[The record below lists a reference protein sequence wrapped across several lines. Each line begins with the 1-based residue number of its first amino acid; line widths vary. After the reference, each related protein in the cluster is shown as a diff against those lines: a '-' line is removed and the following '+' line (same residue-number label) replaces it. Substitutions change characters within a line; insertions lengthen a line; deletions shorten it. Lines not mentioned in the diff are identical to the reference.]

1 MSDIFDKA
9 HETFLR
15 EPSTVDAVLAFANEI
30 LKGKDDKKK
39 TPEIKKDV
47 ENFSFMVFERGKFL
61 QPKRSR
67 YMSRKNILT
76 GVNMNQ
82 MTIMRQIDVSE
93 EDRKKARVE
102 RMQTAKNFRRF
113 GV

>member
-1 MSDIFDKA
+1 M
-9 HETFLR
+9 
-15 EPSTVDAVLAFANEI
+15 DAALAFANEI

-47 ENFSFMVFERGKFL
+47 EDFSFLVFQRSNFL
-61 QPKRSR
+61 QAKKSQ
-67 YMSRKNILT
+67 YIKRKNMLS
-76 GVNMNQ
+76 GVNMNR

-93 EDRKKARVE
+93 EERKKAREE
-102 RMQTAKNFRRF
+102 RMHAAKNFRRF